1 MQRFRGI
8 QDKKKS
14 YHSFRVHQWRNLT
27 DRYLVKNCLVRE
39 EIFVHTDT
47 EKSPK
52 SFPWI
57 YQKGWLKHRFAFFY
71 LLRRKERSNSSR
83 DQVLST
89 ECRCCP
95 TLSGDGLKLLYSNL
109 GPYWLTRWGV
119 PSFDWPQ
126 GVFSGRVSFLKGKN
140 EHHTTLETRD
150 KATAAAAR
158 PTLSPSTCS

>member
-1 MQRFRGI
+1 M
-8 QDKKKS
+8 
-14 YHSFRVHQWRNLT
+14 L
-27 DRYLVKNCLVRE
+27 
-39 EIFVHTDT
+39 
-47 EKSPK
+47 
-52 SFPWI
+52 
-57 YQKGWLKHRFAFFY
+57 FY

-109 GPYWLTRWGV
+109 CAHWLTRRGV

-126 GVFSGRVSFLKGKN
+126 GVFSGRVRFLKGKN

-150 KATAAAAR
+150 RATAAAAR
-158 PTLSPSTCS
+158 PTLSPSTCSQSLGSSLQDGTVGSRREQKHTHSLDYSCMIWGQKSILQSFLTDIMIVM